1 MYVKFDTLDFDLFS
15 RLYILILSFYDFNP
29 LIQNQMKGRIL
40 SHDNFD
46 LMMMSFLRCF
56 FHQIIIIFCM
66 WEKNW
71 KLFLGTKICCFIF
84 QETFIK

>member
-1 MYVKFDTLDFDLFS
+1 MYVTLDFNLVS

-56 FHQIIIIFCM
+56 FHQIII
-66 WEKNW
+66 
-71 KLFLGTKICCFIF
+71 LLYV
-84 QETFIK
+84 